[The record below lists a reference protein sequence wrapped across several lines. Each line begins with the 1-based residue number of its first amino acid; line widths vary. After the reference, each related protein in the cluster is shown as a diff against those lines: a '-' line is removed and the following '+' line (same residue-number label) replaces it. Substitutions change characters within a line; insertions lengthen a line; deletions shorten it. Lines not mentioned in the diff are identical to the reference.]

1 MFLDPLFAV
10 SSCYDVDIAW
20 FAHQLK
26 ADALN
31 LQIRM
36 LEAQF
41 RQGVTEI
48 QRFFVEKSEKNSVKN
63 EKNLK
68 KIGHDEIKV

>member
-1 MFLDPLFAV
+1 M
-10 SSCYDVDIAW
+10 
-20 FAHQLK
+20 K

-48 QRFFVEKSEKNSVKN
+48 QRFFAEKSEKNSVKKW
-63 EKNLK
+63 EK
-68 KIGHDEIKV
+68 I